1 MPKKFQFINAAAK
14 REFLALPKEIQ
25 QQFSTDLN
33 AVCQDETPFSDFKE
47 LSSSVGK
54 GAIELIEN
62 GSPAYRT
69 IYCAKYIDTVFILH
83 AFTKTT
89 NGVDRKAMDTASKRY
104 KDMMEEVRSAERQA
118 KAQARQAPKSGK
130 KTQRK
135 RKRR

>member
-1 MPKKFQFINAAAK
+1 MSKKFQFINEAAK
-14 REFLALPKEIQ
+14 REFMALPKEIQ
-25 QQFSTDLN
+25 QQFGTDLN
-33 AVCQDETPFSDFKE
+33 AVCQDETPFSYFKE

-69 IYCAKYIDTVFILH
+69 IYCAKYMDTVFILH

-104 KDMMEEVRSAERQA
+104 KDMMEEVRAVEREA

-135 RKRR
+135 RKRH